1 MIFDNCHRRISEIT
15 DQELIHLIGN
25 QEENLWIDFKQ
36 KHYHQDPN
44 DLEKHKYEI
53 CKDVTA
59 MANGEGGYILIGVQE
74 KDGIAEGFFSVQD
87 PDKIERSINYVCL
100 QFIDPRI
107 PNLEV
112 KKRTLEW
119 KGQDITLVIIHIPP
133 STMRPHGIRWKG
145 SINFVKRYADHT
157 REYPMSEL
165 GVAFSVR
172 HYPPT
177 IGQINDKLDTILR
190 NTQQNRRS
198 SISPQEDALEQQA
211 AEDLLHLMKL
221 RFEEDISEEPYY
233 RILAVPTTLN
243 PDAVSTQ
250 EQKVHDILQYPQN
263 VRRTGF
269 GFIGVERIENSL
281 EGIKGIGLLGYEVII
296 LKNGFL
302 ELRQPLSSDQFQWF
316 KEDRGFSANS
326 KWLYPYAVCE
336 LPVTFMKLVKAIYS
350 AVGIDSKIIIQQEYH
365 NLNGFL
371 LVGGYPSNPL
381 FGRIEEHQQMYT
393 QSDTIGQKWTIEP
406 EFVPDQAAYDLV
418 KEIYASFGL
427 SEDLIPLF
435 DENHNFVP

>member
-1 MIFDNCHRRISEIT
+1 
-15 DQELIHLIGN
+15 
-25 QEENLWIDFKQ
+25 
-36 KHYHQDPN
+36 
-44 DLEKHKYEI
+44 
-53 CKDVTA
+53 
-59 MANGEGGYILIGVQE
+59 
-74 KDGIAEGFFSVQD
+74 
-87 PDKIERSINYVCL
+87 
-100 QFIDPRI
+100 
-107 PNLEV
+107 
-112 KKRTLEW
+112 
-119 KGQDITLVIIHIPP
+119 
-133 STMRPHGIRWKG
+133 MRPHGIRWKG